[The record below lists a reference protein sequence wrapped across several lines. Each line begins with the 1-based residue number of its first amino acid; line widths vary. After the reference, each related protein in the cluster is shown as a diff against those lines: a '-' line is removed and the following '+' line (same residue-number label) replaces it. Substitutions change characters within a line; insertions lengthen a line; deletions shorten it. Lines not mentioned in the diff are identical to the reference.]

1 MLSLSKYFFKHACV
15 LSFTLSTLVWM
26 ASCSSQS
33 TSEVSATATEQT
45 EATEATPA
53 ASDKGVGPV
62 SNVTLADTPDQ
73 ALADKGKALFEGN
86 CSACHKFGERYVGP
100 DLSGVTKRRKPE
112 WIMNMVLNPQEMLQ
126 KDATAQQLLAEYMT
140 QMPYQNLKEE
150 EVRAVLEYFRTK

>member
-1 MLSLSKYFFKHACV
+1 MLSLSKYFFKNTCV
-15 LSFTLSTLVWM
+15 LSFALSALLCM

-33 TSEVSATATEQT
+33 SSEVSATATEQT
-45 EATEATPA
+45 AVTEATPA

-62 SNVTLADTPDQ
+62 SNVTLAASPDQ
-73 ALADKGKALFEGN
+73 ALVDKGKALFEGN

-100 DLSGVTKRRKPE
+100 DLSGVTQRRKPE